1 MTRRIA
7 LLSEHASPLGRLG
20 GADAGGQNVYVGEL
34 AVALASLGY
43 EVDVLT
49 RRDNELVP
57 ETAEWKRGVRIVH
70 VAAGPPR
77 RVPKERLL
85 VHMEEFTHRA
95 RALSVHNGYELIHA
109 NFFMSG
115 LVAADLKKL
124 LGIPFVVTFHALG
137 RIRRHHQ
144 GAADRFP
151 DQRFGIEERVV
162 AEADRVIAECPQ
174 EEEEL
179 IRLYNADPARVSMV
193 PAGFDPSAFWPI
205 GKALARVALGIAP
218 DERVVLQ
225 LGRMVPRKGVD
236 TVVRALRALQRDH
249 GVSARLLIVGGDSQ
263 EPHGST
269 SGEIAR
275 LRAIATE
282 EGVSD
287 RVSFVGSRGRDA
299 LRWYFSAADVF
310 VSVPWYE
317 PFGMTPVEA
326 MACGTPVIG
335 SNVGGIK
342 FSVRDGETGYLV
354 PPRDPQAVAERIAHL
369 YAHPR
374 LLTTLS
380 KQAVARANDL
390 FTWDRIAGS
399 VACVYEDVL
408 ATGNP
413 SRREESRRAALVQRS
428 FDELAGL
435 IGRSKRPLAAAAVD
449 LADRIGGCLERGGKV
464 LVCGN
469 GGSAA
474 QSQHLA
480 AELVGRF
487 RRKERRPLAVMALT
501 ADSAVVTAWSNDCG
515 YDDLFAR
522 QVEALGRPGDAVLAL
537 STSGRSANLIKAFK
551 AAGRLGL
558 DRLALLGA
566 DGGGLRALCE
576 EAVIVPSRDTQ
587 RVQEMHGLLLHA
599 LCELIEEQLDPFSAP
614 QTGNGRVGAFVTGP
628 PDR

>member
-34 AVALASLGY
+34 AAALASLGY

-77 RVPKERLL
+77 HVPKERLL
-85 VHMEEFTHRA
+85 VHMEEFTRRT
-95 RALSVHNGYELIHA
+95 RALSVRNGYELIHA

-115 LVAADLKKL
+115 LVAADLRKL

-137 RIRRHHQ
+137 RIRRQHQ

-193 PAGFDPSAFWPI
+193 PAGFDPNEFWPI

-218 DERVVLQ
+218 EERVVLQ

-249 GVSARLLIVGGDSQ
+249 GVTARLLIVGGDSQ
-263 EPHGST
+263 EPQAST
-269 SGEIAR
+269 TGEIAR

-282 EGVSD
+282 EGISD
-287 RVSFVGSRGRDA
+287 RVAFVGSRGRDA

-354 PPRDPQAVAERIAHL
+354 PPKDPQAVAERIAHL

-399 VACVYEDVL
+399 VAGVYEDVL
-408 ATGNP
+408 AKGSP
-413 SRREESRRAALVQRS
+413 RRGEESRRAAVVQRS

-435 IGRSKRPLAAAAVD
+435 IGRSKRSLSAAAAD

-474 QSQHLA
+474 QSQHLV

-487 RRKERRPLAVMALT
+487 KRKDRRPLAVMALT

-515 YDDLFAR
+515 YDDVFAR
-522 QVEALGRPGDAVLAL
+522 QIEALGRPGDAVLAL
-537 STSGRSANLIKAFK
+537 STSGRSSNLIKAFK

-576 EAVIVPSRDTQ
+576 KSVIVPSRDTQ
-587 RVQEMHGLLLHA
+587 RVQEVHGLLLHA

-614 QTGNGRVGAFVTGP
+614 QRGNGRVGAFPTGL

>member
-34 AVALASLGY
+34 AAALASLGY

-85 VHMEEFTHRA
+85 VHMEEFTRRT
-95 RALSVHNGYELIHA
+95 RALSVRNGYELIHA

-137 RIRRHHQ
+137 RIRRQHQ

-193 PAGFDPSAFWPI
+193 PAGFDPNVFWPI

-218 DERVVLQ
+218 EERVVLQ

-263 EPHGST
+263 EPQAST
-269 SGEIAR
+269 TGEIAR

-282 EGVSD
+282 EGISD

-326 MACGTPVIG
+326 MACGTPVIR

-354 PPRDPQAVAERIAHL
+354 PPKDPQAVAERIAHL

-399 VACVYEDVL
+399 VAGVYEDVL
-408 ATGNP
+408 AKGSP
-413 SRREESRRAALVQRS
+413 RRREESRRAAVVQRS

-435 IGRSKRPLAAAAVD
+435 IGRSKRSLSAAAAD
-449 LADRIGGCLERGGKV
+449 LADRMGGCLERGGKV

-487 RRKERRPLAVMALT
+487 KRKERRPLAVMALT

-515 YDDLFAR
+515 YDDVFAR
-522 QVEALGRPGDAVLAL
+522 QIEALGRPGDAVLAL
-537 STSGRSANLIKAFK
+537 STSGRSSNLIKAFK

-576 EAVIVPSRDTQ
+576 EFVIVPSRDTQ
-587 RVQEMHGLLLHA
+587 RVQEVHGLLLHA

-614 QTGNGRVGAFVTGP
+614 QGGNGRVGAFPTGL